1 MREKVANGRMRGV
14 LDLVSSLIRPVEHLL
29 PRGGRRNH
37 ATVGLRVLAA
47 AFLAAGL
54 AGCGRRG
61 GLEPALD
68 PTASSPAKAD
78 DTLVLRRPKA
88 VPITPPHEPFILDP
102 LL

>member
-1 MREKVANGRMRGV
+1 MGLRITLGV
-14 LDLVSSLIRPVEHLL
+14 LT
-29 PRGGRRNH
+29 
-37 ATVGLRVLAA
+37 AAVLAT
-47 AFLAAGL
+47 GL

-68 PTASSPAKAD
+68 PSVQTAAKPD
-78 DTLVLRRPKA
+78 DTLVMSRPKA

>member
-1 MREKVANGRMRGV
+1 MLAVA
-14 LDLVSSLIRPVEHLL
+14 
-29 PRGGRRNH
+29 
-37 ATVGLRVLAA
+37 VLAT
-47 AFLAAGL
+47 GL

-68 PTASSPAKAD
+68 PGAPATTGRSD
-78 DTLVLRRPKA
+78 DALVMRRPKA